1 VDKFGFEMRGEE
13 GAKMMIAWTRSDVAY
28 KQIMNVALVIVI
40 LSALAAHEWPNVSII
55 AGTITIITTVA
66 AVLLYIWDGKSK
78 EGDEKRNQ
86 PLASRETALDVRES
100 SVHVEAGRPASPV
113 APEPEGESASVE
125 RARAVLA
132 ARLALVNEELSAR
145 AMRYWDDALTV
156 ERKNVAAWHTQ
167 NFRDLRSVYG
177 KAGPVTWMREIE
189 TMETAKAN
197 ATGKVVVVVG
207 SLTIEIN
214 EEETKIHVASPKT
227 TVLTTSVSDNTKTDD
242 HRERDVRV
250 ISDSVH

>member
-1 VDKFGFEMRGEE
+1 
-13 GAKMMIAWTRSDVAY
+13 MMSAWTRSDVAY

-40 LSALAAHEWPNVSII
+40 LSALAAHEWPKVSII
-55 AGTITIITTVA
+55 AGTITIITTIA

-78 EGDEKRNQ
+78 EGDEKRSQ
-86 PLASRETALDVRES
+86 PLASEETALDVRES
-100 SVHVEAGRPASPV
+100 VHVEAGRPPSPV
-113 APEPEGESASVE
+113 APEPEEESATVE

-132 ARLALVNEELSAR
+132 ARLALANEELSAR
-145 AMRYWDDALTV
+145 AMRYWDAALTV
-156 ERKNVAAWHTQ
+156 ERKNVAAWRTQ
-167 NFRDLRSVYG
+167 NYRDLRSVYG

-227 TVLTTSVSDNTKTDD
+227 TVLTTSVSHNTKTDD

-250 ISDSVH
+250 ISSSVH